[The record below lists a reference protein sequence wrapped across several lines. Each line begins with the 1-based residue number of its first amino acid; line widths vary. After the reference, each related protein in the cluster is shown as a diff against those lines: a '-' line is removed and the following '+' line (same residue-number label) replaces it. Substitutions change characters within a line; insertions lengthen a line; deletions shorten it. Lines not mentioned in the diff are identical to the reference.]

1 MRKTIASLLVSFI
14 CICTLWAFDLSGSIH
29 VDTFAGSPMV
39 GCSFLAEENIIPKLA
54 IRAQA
59 NYLTA
64 KEYDIQI
71 LGIVKLEPVVF
82 GGGFALEVTNNQQ
95 LPISPGMGLLLGWQ
109 ITESFA
115 LETAAIVAFIPED
128 LGKLHDI
135 RVKLD
140 FFYDT
145 DNVNTDFSYKIKKG
159 IATQD
164 FINTLAFQVEAFEQ
178 GVPVGVIVGA
188 GSDFFI
194 DAEGLGLTAT
204 VLGGLNV
211 YGGRYGTYFAT
222 AKMGL
227 FSLRGENAIPYEIE
241 VGARFSL

>member
-1 MRKTIASLLVSFI
+1 MRKIVIILVVFS
-14 CICTLWAFDLSGSIH
+14 ICTVSLRAFDLSGSLH
-29 VDTFAGSPMV
+29 VDSFAGKPMV
-39 GCSFLAEENIIPKLA
+39 GFSFLAEEDIIPRLA
-54 IRAQA
+54 VRAQTD
-59 NYLTA
+59 YLTA
-64 KEYDIQI
+64 NEYDVQI
-71 LGIVKLEPVVF
+71 LGIAKLGPVF
-82 GGGFALEVTNNQQ
+82 LGGGFALEITNNLQ
-95 LPISPGMGLLLGWQ
+95 PGAGLLLGWQ
-109 ITESFA
+109 MTKHFA
-115 LETAAIVAFIPED
+115 LETATILSFTTED

-135 RVKLD
+135 RGKLD
-140 FFYDT
+140 VFYDT
-145 DNVNTDFSYKIKKG
+145 ENVNADFSYKIKMG
-159 IATQD
+159 IATTD

-178 GVPVGVIVGA
+178 GIPVGLTVGA